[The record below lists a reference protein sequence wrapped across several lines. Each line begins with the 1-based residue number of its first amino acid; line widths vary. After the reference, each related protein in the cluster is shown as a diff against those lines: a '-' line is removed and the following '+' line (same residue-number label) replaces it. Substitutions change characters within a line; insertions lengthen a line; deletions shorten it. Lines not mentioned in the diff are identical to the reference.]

1 MDDVRW
7 EAPGAGRWDLD
18 LSHCLGSMTPL
29 MQHVHGSGMRSGMRE
44 LFETYGM
51 PLDTIDARFVNGY
64 FYSRLR
70 PLISPDKVS
79 AKAPPAI
86 VLKVAFKLHPELRRR
101 SKQAEAT
108 LADKPWRAAIR
119 EWESTERATFE
130 RENLA
135 LQDVDLA
142 ALDTD
147 GLAAHYEAV
156 LGALLR
162 GYHRHFVLH
171 GYDLGPIGLLLVE
184 ARRWHL
190 APEEI
195 VPALQGASPSTSE
208 PARILGRL
216 RGAVAASG
224 TTPVTLDDVRAI
236 SPEAAA
242 ELDQYLR
249 YRGSLVF
256 SRYDIDG
263 VTMGELP
270 DVVLAAILEGRD
282 AAGTYDP
289 EAVAG
294 RAAGARTRRRP
305 RRVRRAAHRGAVR
318 HEPARRQRPD
328 DGRVAH
334 RLDAGDD
341 ARGRSPAHRP
351 RRHRAAR
358 ATPSSSIPVRSC
370 RCSAERRRPRLDTI
384 AARAERRRYLSTL
397 SPPPTLGPEEP
408 QPPASVIPKATAT
421 LMDVTQTVLALL
433 ATQPRDEGLHGT
445 GVGAVTYRGTV
456 RKALNPE
463 EAIATLEPGEVLV
476 VPFTTP
482 AYNVVLPLAGGIV
495 TIGGGPLSHAAVLAR
510 ELGIPAVVGASGA
523 LEQLTRRHARRGR
536 PGRRPGPHPR
546 APARRAGLIARSGH
560 QAASRIARGVRLG
573 HRARVALHGAAALAE
588 AGDGVEVLLGDA
600 DVAKPG
606 LEGEPVAEPLDGRRR
621 VVLVA
626 QRVPDRRPWPRGRP
640 GR

>member
-184 ARRWHL
+184 ARRL
-190 APEEI
+190 EPGRPTRSCRRSRVRPRARPSR
-195 VPALQGASPSTSE
+195 PASW
-208 PARILGRL
+208 
-216 RGAVAASG
+216 AASA
-224 TTPVTLDDVRAI
+224 PRW
-236 SPEAAA
+236 P
-242 ELDQYLR
+242 
-249 YRGSLVF
+249 
-256 SRYDIDG
+256 
-263 VTMGELP
+263 
-270 DVVLAAILEGRD
+270 
-282 AAGTYDP
+282 
-289 EAVAG
+289 
-294 RAAGARTRRRP
+294 RAAPRRP
-305 RRVRRAAHRGAVR
+305 RSTTCG
-318 HEPARRQRPD
+318 P
-328 DGRVAH
+328 
-334 RLDAGDD
+334 
-341 ARGRSPAHRP
+341 SRP
-351 RRHRAAR
+351 RRPPSSTSTSATAAR
-358 ATPSSSIPVRSC
+358 W
-370 RCSAERRRPRLDTI
+370 CSAATTSTASRWASCPTSCSPRSWRAGTRP
-384 AARAERRRYLSTL
+384 A
-397 SPPPTLGPEEP
+397 P
-408 QPPASVIPKATAT
+408 
-421 LMDVTQTVLALL
+421 
-433 ATQPRDEGLHGT
+433 
-445 GVGAVTYRGTV
+445 
-456 RKALNPE
+456 
-463 EAIATLEPGEVLV
+463 
-476 VPFTTP
+476 TTP
-482 AYNVVLPLAGGIV
+482 
-495 TIGGGPLSHAAVLAR
+495 
-510 ELGIPAVVGASGA
+510 
-523 LEQLTRRHARRGR
+523 
-536 PGRRPGPHPR
+536 
-546 APARRAGLIARSGH
+546 
-560 QAASRIARGVRLG
+560 
-573 HRARVALHGAAALAE
+573 
-588 AGDGVEVLLGDA
+588 
-600 DVAKPG
+600 
-606 LEGEPVAEPLDGRRR
+606 
-621 VVLVA
+621 
-626 QRVPDRRPWPRGRP
+626 RPWPPSCGRVCPTPTGPSSTTCSPRP
-640 GR
+640 GSP